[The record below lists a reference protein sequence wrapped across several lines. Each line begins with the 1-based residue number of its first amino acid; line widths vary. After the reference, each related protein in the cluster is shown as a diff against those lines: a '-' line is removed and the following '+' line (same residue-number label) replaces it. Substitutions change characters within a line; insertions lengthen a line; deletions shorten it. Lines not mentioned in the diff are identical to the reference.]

1 MSSRRFPTATAAF
14 ELPSVSHALEL
25 LRELRNWVCWIENGL
40 DGTFVVVLAPERI
53 SDLNGLMSRVE
64 KWIAEQEF
72 LAMRFHLDDRAYVM
86 QRNGFVRPG
95 DCDSNS
101 GD

>member
-1 MSSRRFPTATAAF
+1 VSSPGFPTATAAF
-14 ELPSVSHALEL
+14 ELPSVNHALEL

-72 LAMRFHLDDRAYVM
+72 LAMRFHLDGRAYIM
-86 QRNGFVRPG
+86 QRDGFVGPWDR
-95 DCDSNS
+95 DSDS